1 MASSKAAQQYW
12 RSLARPGRRGPAG
25 TALQIEAAT
34 NTSVVKYRNS
44 TSSSSSSPTERK
56 RERVVVLGSGWA
68 GYAFARELDPKKYER
83 ILVSPRSYF
92 VFTPLLASTSVGT
105 LEFRSI
111 LEPVRRLNL
120 DSFHEAWADDI
131 DFSKKLIR
139 VEKVTSE
146 DATSRTLPAK
156 EPHLP
161 KGEVI
166 DVPYDKLVIS
176 VGAYSQTFGIEGVKE
191 YANFLRD
198 IGDARSIRLRVL
210 QCFEKAD
217 WPTTTD
223 EQRRKM
229 LHFAVV
235 GGGPTGIE
243 FAAEL
248 HDLIHDDLSKLY
260 PHLMEFVGITIY
272 DIAPKV
278 LPMFDQQLASYAEDL
293 FRRQGIKVK
302 TEHHLQRIR
311 PDEDDTHNT
320 LKLKIKEH
328 GDEEVGAGI
337 VVWSTGLM
345 QNPLIQTIMKKEL
358 RNPDAAAEGEGKET
372 ARILKAERGGG
383 IVTDSRL
390 RVRLDD
396 PKDEKAVL
404 PDVYSIGDCSVL
416 ESGTLPATA
425 QVASQQAVYLAKTLN
440 KVAALGGVEPGDEKQ
455 TKPFKFRNLGTMAY
469 LGSWRAIHQ
478 SSADELKGRAAWILW
493 RCAYLTKSMSIRNK
507 ILVPVYWFI
516 TWVFGRGISR
526 F

>member
-1 MASSKAAQQYW
+1 MASSKVARQYW
-12 RSLARPGRRGPAG
+12 RSLARPEHRSPAG
-25 TALQIEAAT
+25 TALRTGATT
-34 NTSVVKYRNS
+34 NTSVVNYRNS
-44 TSSSSSSPTERK
+44 TSSNSPTERK

-68 GYAFARELDPKKYER
+68 GYAFARELDPKKFER
-83 ILVSPRSYF
+83 ILISPRSYF

-111 LEPVRRLNL
+111 LEPVRWLNL
-120 DSFHEAWADDI
+120 DSFYEAWADDV
-131 DFSKKLIR
+131 DFSKKLVR
-139 VEKVTSE
+139 VEKVTSQ
-146 DATSRTLPAK
+146 DATSRTLP
-156 EPHLP
+156 ERQLHRS

-260 PHLMEFVGITIY
+260 PHLMEFVSITIY

-278 LPMFDQQLASYAEDL
+278 LPMFEQQLASYAEDL

-302 TEHHLQRIR
+302 TQHHLQRIR
-311 PDEDDTHNT
+311 SDEDDTYNT
-320 LKLKIKEH
+320 LKLKIKEY
-328 GDEEVGAGI
+328 GDEEVGAGL

-345 QNPLIQTIMKKEL
+345 QNPLIQKILKKEL
-358 RNPDAAAEGEGKET
+358 RNPASAVEGKRSE
-372 ARILKAERGGG
+372 IVKVLKAERSGG
-383 IVTDSRL
+383 IITDSHL

-396 PKDEKAVL
+396 PDNEKAVL
-404 PDVYSIGDCSVL
+404 PDVYSLGDCSVL
-416 ESGTLPATA
+416 ETGTLPATA
-425 QVASQQAVYLAKTLN
+425 QVASQQAVYLAKMLN
-440 KVAALGGVEPGDEKQ
+440 RAADDRGS
-455 TKPFKFRNLGTMAY
+455 KPFKFRNLGTMAY

-507 ILVPVYWFI
+507 ILVPFYWFI

>member
-1 MASSKAAQQYW
+1 
-12 RSLARPGRRGPAG
+12 
-25 TALQIEAAT
+25 
-34 NTSVVKYRNS
+34 
-44 TSSSSSSPTERK
+44 
-56 RERVVVLGSGWA
+56 
-68 GYAFARELDPKKYER
+68 
-83 ILVSPRSYF
+83 
-92 VFTPLLASTSVGT
+92 
-105 LEFRSI
+105 
-111 LEPVRRLNL
+111 
-120 DSFHEAWADDI
+120 
-131 DFSKKLIR
+131 
-139 VEKVTSE
+139 
-146 DATSRTLPAK
+146 
-156 EPHLP
+156 
-161 KGEVI
+161 
-166 DVPYDKLVIS
+166 
-176 VGAYSQTFGIEGVKE
+176 
-191 YANFLRD
+191 
-198 IGDARSIRLRVL
+198 
-210 QCFEKAD
+210 
-217 WPTTTD
+217 
-223 EQRRKM
+223 M